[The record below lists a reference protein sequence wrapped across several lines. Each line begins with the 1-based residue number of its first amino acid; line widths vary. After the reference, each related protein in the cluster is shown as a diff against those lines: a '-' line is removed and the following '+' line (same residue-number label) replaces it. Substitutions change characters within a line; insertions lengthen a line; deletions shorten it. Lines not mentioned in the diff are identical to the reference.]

1 MHMQEYEALD
11 STWANLP
18 VVEAPAWRA
27 ALLRDANVPR
37 LPELLRDVFGFDSFR
52 PYQEEVCRAVVR
64 GDDVLLVMPTGA
76 GKSLCYQLPGITRG
90 GTTLVVS
97 PLIALMEDQVEQ
109 LQALGLRAERIH
121 SGRARTDSREACRR
135 YLAGDL
141 DFLFIAPERLR
152 VPGFP
157 EMLAKRKPTLI
168 AIDEAHCISQ
178 WGHDFRPDYRMLGDR
193 LPLLRPAPVIAL
205 TATATPAVQDDIV
218 TELRLVSTFRSIHG
232 FRRTN
237 IAVEVVERKPSERL
251 AVVKNILSDASRR
264 PAIVYAPTRKES
276 EETAK
281 ELSKRF
287 HAAAYHAG
295 LTSAVRSEAQS
306 LFLRGKID
314 VIVATT
320 AFGMGIDK
328 ANVRTVIHTALPS
341 SVEGYYQEIG
351 RAGRDGLDSRAIL
364 LHSFGDTKTHEF
376 FLERDY
382 PEESLL
388 ERIHDAIDPQGTPAD
403 ELARK
408 ARIPHDLFEKALEKL
423 WVHGGALVDFDNVVR
438 RGASD
443 WRRPYEMQRAHKRD
457 QIDKMQRYA
466 ETHACRM
473 LSLVTH
479 FGDQN
484 DPGDPCGS
492 CDVCAEATC
501 VAQEFR
507 APIQQEIAVA
517 SEIVESLRERN
528 GRAIGQ
534 MFRDLAEKS
543 VDRDAFDAIIG
554 SLARAGVVRVSQDEF
569 EKDGRS
575 IVFQRVHL
583 RPDMHLTPSDL
594 RIIATPKRK
603 ASRKGRERKSAGGAE
618 RDVIETPALTG
629 ASVLVDAALRAWR
642 KEEARFRK
650 VPAFRIL
657 TDKTLTGIAAALP
670 RDEASLLRVSGIGP
684 SIAERYGKVLLTIVA
699 RVA

>member
-1 MHMQEYEALD
+1 DGNDTL
-11 STWANLP
+11 
-18 VVEAPAWRA
+18 
-27 ALLRDANVPR
+27 ALL
-37 LPELLRDVFGFDSFR
+37 
-52 PYQEEVCRAVVR
+52 
-64 GDDVLLVMPTGA
+64 PTGG
-76 GKSLCYQLPGITRG
+76 GKSICFQVPALCNDGICV
-90 GTTLVVS
+90 VVS
-97 PLIALMEDQVEQ
+97 PLIALMHDQVDN
-109 LQALGLRAERIH
+109 LKRKGIPAIAVTSAMRK
-121 SGRARTDSREACRR
+121 RELDIAFDNCVYGKIKFL
-135 YLAGDL
+135 YLS
-141 DFLFIAPERLR
+141 PERLQTELAR
-152 VPGFP
+152 VRISK
-157 EMLAKRKPTLI
+157 MNVNLI
-168 AIDEAHCISQ
+168 AVDEAHCISQ

-205 TATATPAVQDDIV
+205 TATATPTVQDDIV

-251 AVVKNILSDASRR
+251 AVVKNILADASRR

-306 LFLRGKID
+306 SFLRGKID

-328 ANVRTVIHTALPS
+328 ANVRTVIHTALPAS
-341 SVEGYYQEIG
+341 IEGYYQEIG
-351 RAGRDGLDSRAIL
+351 RAGRDGLSSRAIL
-364 LHSFGDTKTHEF
+364 LQSFGDTKTHEF

-388 ERIHDAIDPQGTPAD
+388 ETIHEAIDDEGTTTD
-403 ELARK
+403 TLVRK
-408 ARIPHDLFEKALEKL
+408 TRMPRDLFEKALEKL
-423 WVHGGALVDFDNVVR
+423 WVHGGALVDFDDVVR

-443 WRRPYEMQRAHKRD
+443 WRRPYEKQRAHKRA

-473 LSLVTH
+473 LALVTH

-484 DPGDPCGS
+484 DPGTPCGS

-507 APIQQEIAVA
+507 APIQQEIDAA
-517 SEIVESLRERN
+517 GHIIEALRERN

-534 MFRDLAEKS
+534 MHRDLAENTL
-543 VDRDAFDAIIG
+543 DRDAFDGVIG
-554 SLARAGVVRVSQDEF
+554 ALARAGIVRVSQDAF
-569 EKDGRS
+569 EKEGRS

-583 RPDMHLTPSDL
+583 RPDMHVTPSDL

-603 ASRKGRERKSAGGAE
+603 ASRKGRERKSGSRD
-618 RDVIETPALTG
+618 RDVIETTPLTG
-629 ASVLVDAALRAWR
+629 ASLVVDAAIRAWR

-650 VPAFRIL
+650 LPAFRIL
-657 TDKTLTGIAAALP
+657 TDKTVTGIAAALP

-684 SIAERYGKVLLTIVA
+684 SILEKYGKVLLAIVA
-699 RVA
+699 RSV